1 MLDTSTPPSIPV
13 AVKRAR
19 LFILVA
25 VLAGPAAAAAAP
37 DDRTWFSIAA
47 ENGVLG
53 HASQQSVAG
62 GGGRELIETRELRL
76 REMGAPTARIVS
88 RSVIHQDA
96 AGRVVFIGDYQRTGA
111 SWVRLEARIA
121 DGRAL
126 LTRETPAGRHEESV
140 ALPAN
145 VRFDSGGGLLAAW
158 DPAATPRLEFAN
170 FNLGAM
176 AVERVVI
183 TAAPAAAGDPE
194 GGMAV
199 LRARYEGAELRGV
212 ARLQLDRRRRIVAT
226 TQPMFGLAITTRIT
240 DRATALRR
248 HRPYRMLGSVQ
259 VRSPFRIPDSAR
271 QGHMR
276 YLFAFRSGLEFDFP
290 QTGEQRVAAAGGAVT
305 LDICAACG
313 PGLATDP
320 ATLADAR
327 RATAWLQS
335 DDPRLRAIA
344 APVARMEVSDARKMA
359 LLLERA
365 QPYLARLDFAGHYSA
380 LETIRRRAGDC
391 TEAAVLLAALGRA
404 AGIPTRVANGLVYS
418 RERYHGVAN
427 TFMPHSWTL
436 AYVDGRWRSFDL
448 ALDAFDTTHIALVVG
463 DGDARSVQAALQLGG
478 LLRWDRMTEIRPRP
492 RG

>member
-1 MLDTSTPPSIPV
+1 MTRRRTLP
-13 AVKRAR
+13 KRAR
-19 LFILVA
+19 PLALLA
-25 VLAGPAAAAAAP
+25 ALAGPAAAAP
-37 DDRTWFSIAA
+37 GDRTWFSIAA

-53 HASQQSVAG
+53 FASQESVAG
-62 GGGRELIETRELRL
+62 AGGRELIETREMRL
-76 REMGAPTARIVS
+76 RELHAPTARIVS
-88 RSVIHQDA
+88 RSVVRQDA
-96 AGRVVFIGDYQRTGA
+96 AGRIVFIGDYQRTGR

-121 DGRAL
+121 DGRARL
-126 LTRETPAGRHEESV
+126 SRETPVGRHEETI

-158 DPAATPRLEFAN
+158 DPAAAPRLEFAN

-176 AVERVVI
+176 AVERIVL
-183 TAAPAAAGDPE
+183 TPAPAAAGDPE
-194 GGMAV
+194 GGIAV

-212 ARLQLDRRRRIVAT
+212 ARLALDRRRRIVAT

-248 HRPYRMLGSVQ
+248 HPPYRLLHNVQ
-259 VRSPFRIPDSAR
+259 MRAPFRIPDSALR
-271 QGHMR
+271 GHMR
-276 YLFAFRSGLEFDFP
+276 YRFTFQSGLEFGVP

-305 LDICAACG
+305 LDICATCG

-344 APVARMEVSDARKMA
+344 APIARMNVSGARKME

-365 QPYLARLDFAGHYSA
+365 RPFFQRVDFAGHYSA

-404 AGIPTRVANGLVYS
+404 AGIPTRVVNGLVYS

-448 ALDAFDTTHIALVVG
+448 ALDLFDTTHIALVVG

-478 LLRWDRMTEIRPRP
+478 LLRWDGMTEIRPRP